1 MWIMWRKFWKLK
13 STATVEI
20 KGILLT
26 ALWFSWSNMQYLS
39 SNWVFGDWRQ
49 IWDSWRYFC
58 VRQVSRSIYVVFRS
72 VSLSNCVYNYSD
84 GNHYPSS
91 TTLKPTIG
99 PLFWDLA
106 TWMLRGRSWR
116 RASCSPCLRRGPG
129 LALNSLVTLQ
139 WVGLVVEKITMN
151 WW

>member
-1 MWIMWRKFWKLK
+1 MSSLCGFPECHDMTLWNMTSRYLLLFSRLMILKTLDSRLINTYFLNKEWFLWPSFMLSCSYVEHVHKFWKIK

-58 VRQVSRSIYVVFRS
+58 VRQVSRSIYLVFRS
-72 VSLSNCVYNYSD
+72 VSLSNCVYNY
-84 GNHYPSS
+84 
-91 TTLKPTIG
+91 
-99 PLFWDLA
+99 
-106 TWMLRGRSWR
+106 
-116 RASCSPCLRRGPG
+116 
-129 LALNSLVTLQ
+129 
-139 WVGLVVEKITMN
+139 
-151 WW
+151 